1 MVDGGWATVDKGNSS
16 GGQKSGGGRWYE
28 APVSI
33 YVNYRGERK
42 SRSPRCRPAKQVS
55 YPRLAR
61 DDVGRGIKAVIN
73 YAITRFYLK
82 IKTVFFAS
90 MRLTDSHIALTSPSF
105 SHLLFFSP
113 GRFFCLSRSIFHSRR
128 FSSGK
133 SFWVL
138 LAAKD
143 ARLHLFA
150 DSSYF
155 SLLQPRPPSTLP
167 RYLMGRV
174 FLPVFLLHPFS
185 QASLIQSSFSSAES
199 CAVLTPES
207 TLRPPQITVEPLRF
221 ALPFFLFLFLFFS
234 YSLFALLL

>member
-1 MVDGGWATVDKGNSS
+1 MVDGGWATVDKGNSRGDRS
-16 GGQKSGGGRWYE
+16 VGRVGRWYE

-33 YVNYRGERK
+33 YVNYRGGRK

-73 YAITRFYLK
+73 YAITRSYLK

-90 MRLTDSHIALTSPSF
+90 MRLTDSHIALTSLSF
-105 SHLLFFSP
+105 SHLFFSP
-113 GRFFCLSRSIFHSRR
+113 GRFFCLSRSIFHLRR

-155 SLLQPRPPSTLP
+155 SLLQPRPSPTLP

-221 ALPFFLFLFLFFS
+221 VLPFFFSFFLFFS
-234 YSLFALLL
+234 YSLFVLLL

>member
-1 MVDGGWATVDKGNSS
+1 MVGKGNSS
-16 GGQKSGGGRWYE
+16 SGQESRGGEWYE

-73 YAITRFYLK
+73 YAITRSYLK

-90 MRLTDSHIALTSPSF
+90 MRLTDSHIALTSLSILVF
-105 SHLLFFSP
+105 VFFSLS
-113 GRFFCLSRSIFHSRR
+113 RFFYFSRSIFYLRR

-133 SFWVL
+133 SFWVPFS
-138 LAAKD
+138 AKD

-150 DSSYF
+150 DSSHF
-155 SLLQPRPPSTLP
+155 SL
-167 RYLMGRV
+167 
-174 FLPVFLLHPFS
+174 
-185 QASLIQSSFSSAES
+185 SFSLVPFLCFFAISRAAYS
-199 CAVLTPES
+199 CRSFCYT
-207 TLRPPQITVEPLRF
+207 RF
-221 ALPFFLFLFLFFS
+221 PRDP
-234 YSLFALLL
+234 